1 MKIFGREF
9 SDEATIEADH
19 AWMER
24 MVREMQLHVPRML
37 RENPE
42 RSDFWRWFCGEA
54 ESLFRHAREDQD
66 RLYFQDFINKTL
78 EDAGLEERFPLTRR
92 AGDPVRA
99 ERAMQNSV
107 DRSSPRSSQHLIPA
121 GPAPGVDSANGSWR

>member
-9 SDEATIEADH
+9 SDEVTIEADH

-24 MVREMQLHVPRML
+24 MVHEMRLHVPRML

-42 RSDFWRWFCGEA
+42 RSEFWRWFCGEA
-54 ESLFRHAREDQD
+54 ESLFRHAHDDQD

-78 EDAGLEERFPLTRR
+78 EDAGLEERYQLTRHASDPISAECPAPN
-92 AGDPVRA
+92 AGDR
-99 ERAMQNSV
+99 
-107 DRSSPRSSQHLIPA
+107 RSTHH
-121 GPAPGVDSANGSWR
+121 

>member
-1 MKIFGREF
+1 MKIFGKDF
-9 SDEATIEADH
+9 SDRVTIEADH

-24 MVREMQLHVPRML
+24 MIHEIRQHVPRML

-54 ESLFRHAREDQD
+54 ESLFRYARHDED

-78 EDAGLEERFPLTRR
+78 EDAGLERRFDLTRHGDDPGGTASRSPNAGR
-92 AGDPVRA
+92 AHSARD
-99 ERAMQNSV
+99 SI
-107 DRSSPRSSQHLIPA
+107 SPLHR
-121 GPAPGVDSANGSWR
+121 

>member
-9 SDEATIEADH
+9 SDEVTIEADH

-24 MVREMQLHVPRML
+24 MVHEMQLHLPRML

-42 RSDFWRWFCGEA
+42 RSDFWSWFCGEA
-54 ESLFRHAREDQD
+54 ESLFRHARDDQD

-78 EDAGLEERFPLTRR
+78 EDAGLEERYQLTRH
-92 AGDPVRA
+92 ASDPICA
-99 ERAMQNSV
+99 ERPTPSAG
-107 DRSSPRSSQHLIPA
+107 DRSSTHH
-121 GPAPGVDSANGSWR
+121 

>member
-9 SDEATIEADH
+9 NDEATIEADH

-24 MVREMQLHVPRML
+24 MVHEMQLHVPRML

-42 RSDFWRWFCGEA
+42 RSEFWRWFCGEA
-54 ESLFRHAREDQD
+54 ESLFRHARDDQD

-78 EDAGLEERFPLTRR
+78 EDAGLEERYQLTRHASDPIGAECPVPD
-92 AGDPVRA
+92 AGDR
-99 ERAMQNSV
+99 
-107 DRSSPRSSQHLIPA
+107 RSTHH
-121 GPAPGVDSANGSWR
+121 

>member
-9 SDEATIEADH
+9 SDEVTIEADH

-24 MVREMQLHVPRML
+24 MVHEMQLHVPRML

-42 RSDFWRWFCGEA
+42 RSDFWNWFCGEA
-54 ESLFRHAREDQD
+54 ESLFRHARDDQD

-78 EDAGLEERFPLTRR
+78 EDAGLEERYQLTRH
-92 AGDPVRA
+92 ASDPIRA
-99 ERAMQNSV
+99 ECPAPNACG
-107 DRSSPRSSQHLIPA
+107 RSSTHH
-121 GPAPGVDSANGSWR
+121 